1 MKKIYSFFMA
11 LCLSALMLNAKTVE
25 TTLWEGE
32 YTNGVEIN
40 STAIATFKAGDI
52 LRVYVTVLSEE
63 GANFKIVYKG
73 APDWTET
80 TIPSMEN
87 QWPWVNNGETY
98 KDITLTEADLT
109 TMAGKNIYIYKGDN
123 STINKV
129 TLISEEKDTKETTL
143 WEGEYTGEIELN
155 AATVATFKAGD
166 ILRVYVTASEKGDNF
181 KLVYKG
187 EANNWQETAIPSVN
201 NTWPWI
207 NGGEDRFEVT
217 FTAADIAALAS
228 MNIYLAN
235 GGRSI
240 VKVSLLTEDQGGS
253 TGIDNSSANF
263 GGSQKILRD
272 GQLYILYKG
281 TMYDV
286 RGNVVK

>member
-1 MKKIYSFFMA
+1 MA
-11 LCLSALMLNAKTVE
+11 LCLSVLMLNAKTVE
-25 TTLWEGE
+25 TTLWENVYAGE
-32 YTNGVEIN
+32 IELNAAT
-40 STAIATFKAGDI
+40 IASFKAGDI
-52 LRVYVTVLSEE
+52 LRVYLTVPES

-87 QWPWVNNGETY
+87 QWPWVNGGETY

-109 TMAGKNIYIYKGDN
+109 TMTGKNIYIYKGEN

-129 TLISEEKDTKETTL
+129 SLISEEKDTKETTL

-155 AATVATFKAGD
+155 AATVATFKADD
-166 ILRVYVTASEKGDNF
+166 ILRVYVAASAEGGNF

-187 EANNWQETAIPSVN
+187 EPDWSETAIPSVN
-201 NTWPWI
+201 STWPWI

-217 FTAADIAALAS
+217 FTDADIAALAS

-240 VKVSLLTEDQGGS
+240 VKVSLLSGDQGGTTGLGEVQGDKVLS
-253 TGIDNSSANF
+253 TKVIENGV
-263 GGSQKILRD
+263 
-272 GQLYILYKG
+272 LYIKYKG
-281 TMYDV
+281 TMY
-286 RGNVVK
+286 NVQGQMIK

>member
-1 MKKIYSFFMA
+1 MKKIYSLCMA
-11 LCLSALMLNAKTVE
+11 LCLSVLMLNAKTVE
-25 TTLWEGE
+25 TTLWEGV
-32 YTNGVEIN
+32 YAREIELN
-40 STAIATFKAGDI
+40 AATIASFKAGDI
-52 LRVYVTVLSEE
+52 LRVYLTVPES

-87 QWPWVNNGETY
+87 QWPWVNGGETY

-109 TMAGKNIYIYKGDN
+109 TMTGKNIYIYKGEN

-129 TLISEEKDTKETTL
+129 SLISEEKDTKETTL

-155 AATVATFKAGD
+155 AATVATFKADD
-166 ILRVYVTASEKGDNF
+166 ILRVYVAASAEGGNF
-181 KLVYKG
+181 KIVYKG
-187 EANNWQETAIPSVN
+187 APDWSETAIPSVN
-201 NTWPWI
+201 STWPWI

-217 FTAADIAALAS
+217 FTDADIAALAS

-240 VKVSLLTEDQGGS
+240 VKVSLLSGDQGGT
-253 TGIDNSSANF
+253 TGLGEVQGDKVLCTKVIEN
-263 GGSQKILRD
+263 GV
-272 GQLYILYKG
+272 LYIKYKG
-281 TMYDV
+281 TIY
-286 RGNVVK
+286 NVQGQMIK

>member
-1 MKKIYSFFMA
+1 MKKIHSLCMA
-11 LCLSALMLNAKTVE
+11 LCLSVLMLNAKTVE
-25 TTLWEGE
+25 TTLWEGV
-32 YTNGVEIN
+32 YAGEIELN
-40 STAIATFKAGDI
+40 AATIASFKAGDI
-52 LRVYVTVLSEE
+52 LRVYVTVPGS

-87 QWPWVNNGETY
+87 QWPWVNGGETY

-109 TMAGKNIYIYKGDN
+109 TMTGKNIYIYKGEN

-129 TLISEEKDTKETTL
+129 SLISEEKDTKETTL

-155 AATVATFKAGD
+155 AATVATFKADD
-166 ILRVYVTASEKGDNF
+166 ILRVYVAASAEGGNF
-181 KLVYKG
+181 KIVYKG
-187 EANNWQETAIPSVN
+187 APDWSETAIPSVN
-201 NTWPWI
+201 SSWPWI

-217 FTAADIAALAS
+217 FTDADIAALAS

-240 VKVSLLTEDQGGS
+240 TKVSLLSEDQGCTTDLGEVQGDNVKS
-253 TGIDNSSANF
+253 TKVIENGV
-263 GGSQKILRD
+263 
-272 GQLYILYKG
+272 LYIKYKG
-281 TMYDV
+281 TMY
-286 RGNVVK
+286 NVQGQMIK

>member
-1 MKKIYSFFMA
+1 MKKFYSLFMA
-11 LCLSALMLNAKTVE
+11 LCLSVLMLNAKTVE
-25 TTLWEGE
+25 TTLWEGV
-32 YTNGVEIN
+32 YAGEIELN
-40 STAIATFKAGDI
+40 AATIASFKAGDI
-52 LRVYVTVLSEE
+52 LRVYLTVPES

-87 QWPWVNNGETY
+87 QWPWVNGGETY

-109 TMAGKNIYIYKGDN
+109 TMTGKNIYIYKGEN

-129 TLISEEKDTKETTL
+129 SLISEEKDTKETTL

-155 AATVATFKAGD
+155 AATVATFKADD
-166 ILRVYVTASEKGDNF
+166 ILRVYVAASAEGGNF
-181 KLVYKG
+181 KIVYKG
-187 EANNWQETAIPSVN
+187 APDWSETAIPSVN
-201 NTWPWI
+201 STWPWI

-217 FTAADIAALAS
+217 FTDADIAALAS

-240 VKVSLLTEDQGGS
+240 TKVSLLSEDQGCTTGLGEVQGDKVKS
-253 TGIDNSSANF
+253 TKVIENGV
-263 GGSQKILRD
+263 
-272 GQLYILYKG
+272 LYIKYKG
-281 TMYDV
+281 TMY
-286 RGNVVK
+286 NVQGQMIK

>member
-1 MKKIYSFFMA
+1 MA
-11 LCLSALMLNAKTVE
+11 LCLSVLMLNAKTVE
-25 TTLWEGE
+25 TTLWEGV
-32 YTNGVEIN
+32 YAGEIELN
-40 STAIATFKAGDI
+40 AATIASFKAGDI
-52 LRVYVTVLSEE
+52 LRVYLTVPES

-87 QWPWVNNGETY
+87 QWPWVNGGETY

-109 TMAGKNIYIYKGDN
+109 TMTGKNIYIYKGEN

-129 TLISEEKDTKETTL
+129 SLISEEKDTKETTL

-155 AATVATFKAGD
+155 AATVATFKADD
-166 ILRVYVTASEKGDNF
+166 ILRVYVAASAEGGNF
-181 KLVYKG
+181 KIVYKG
-187 EANNWQETAIPSVN
+187 APDWSETAIPSVN
-201 NTWPWI
+201 STWPWI

-217 FTAADIAALAS
+217 FTDADIAALAS

-240 VKVSLLTEDQGGS
+240 VKVSLLSGDQGGT
-253 TGIDNSSANF
+253 TGLGEVQGDKVLCTKVIEN
-263 GGSQKILRD
+263 GV
-272 GQLYILYKG
+272 LYIKYKG
-281 TMYDV
+281 TMY
-286 RGNVVK
+286 NVQGQMIK

>member
-1 MKKIYSFFMA
+1 MKKFYSLFMA
-11 LCLSALMLNAKTVE
+11 LCLSVLMLNAKTVE
-25 TTLWEGE
+25 TTLWEGV
-32 YTNGVEIN
+32 YAGEIELN
-40 STAIATFKAGDI
+40 AATIASFKAGDI
-52 LRVYVTVLSEE
+52 LRVYLTVPES

-87 QWPWVNNGETY
+87 QWPWVNGGETY

-109 TMAGKNIYIYKGDN
+109 TMTGKNIYIYKGEN

-129 TLISEEKDTKETTL
+129 SLISEEKDTKETTL

-155 AATVATFKAGD
+155 AATVATFKADD
-166 ILRVYVTASEKGDNF
+166 ILRVYVAASAEGGNF
-181 KLVYKG
+181 KIVYKG
-187 EANNWQETAIPSVN
+187 APDWSETAIPSVN
-201 NTWPWI
+201 STWPWI

-217 FTAADIAALAS
+217 FTDADIAALAS

-240 VKVSLLTEDQGGS
+240 VKVSLLSGDQGGT
-253 TGIDNSSANF
+253 TGLGEVQGDKVLCTKVIEN
-263 GGSQKILRD
+263 GV
-272 GQLYILYKG
+272 LYIKYKG
-281 TMYDV
+281 TIY
-286 RGNVVK
+286 NVQGQMIK

>member
-1 MKKIYSFFMA
+1 MKKFYSLFMA
-11 LCLSALMLNAKTVE
+11 LCLSVLMLNAKTVE
-25 TTLWEGE
+25 TTLWEGV
-32 YTNGVEIN
+32 YAGEIELN
-40 STAIATFKAGDI
+40 AATIASFKAGDI
-52 LRVYVTVLSEE
+52 LRVYLTVPES

-87 QWPWVNNGETY
+87 QWPWVNGGETY

-109 TMAGKNIYIYKGDN
+109 TMTGKNIYIYKGEN

-129 TLISEEKDTKETTL
+129 SLISEEKDTKETTL

-155 AATVATFKAGD
+155 AATVATFKADD
-166 ILRVYVTASEKGDNF
+166 ILRVYVAASAEGGNF
-181 KLVYKG
+181 KIVYKG
-187 EANNWQETAIPSVN
+187 APDWSETAIPSVN
-201 NTWPWI
+201 STWPWI

-217 FTAADIAALAS
+217 FTDADIAALAS

-240 VKVSLLTEDQGGS
+240 TKVSLLSEDQGCTTGLGEVQGDKVTS
-253 TGIDNSSANF
+253 TKVIENGV
-263 GGSQKILRD
+263 
-272 GQLYILYKG
+272 LYIKYKG
-281 TMYDV
+281 TMY
-286 RGNVVK
+286 NVQGQMIK

>member
-240 VKVSLLTEDQGGS
+240 VKVSLISEDQGGT
-253 TGIDNSSANF
+253 TGINNSSANF

-272 GQLYILYKG
+272 GQLYILYNG
-281 TMYDV
+281 TKY
-286 RGNVVK
+286 NVHGQLIK

>member
-1 MKKIYSFFMA
+1 MA
-11 LCLSALMLNAKTVE
+11 LCLSVLMLNAKTVE
-25 TTLWEGE
+25 TTLWEGV
-32 YTNGVEIN
+32 YAGEIELN
-40 STAIATFKAGDI
+40 AATIASFKAGDI
-52 LRVYVTVLSEE
+52 LRVYVTVPES

-73 APDWTET
+73 APYWTET

-87 QWPWVNNGETY
+87 QWPWVNGGETY

-109 TMAGKNIYIYKGDN
+109 TMTGKNIYIYKGEN

-129 TLISEEKDTKETTL
+129 SLISEEKDTKETTL

-155 AATVATFKAGD
+155 AATVATFKADD
-166 ILRVYVTASEKGDNF
+166 ILRVYVAASAEGGNF
-181 KLVYKG
+181 KIVYKG
-187 EANNWQETAIPSVN
+187 APDWSETAIPSVN
-201 NTWPWI
+201 STWPWI

-217 FTAADIAALAS
+217 FTDADIAALAS

-240 VKVSLLTEDQGGS
+240 VKVSLLSGDQGGT
-253 TGIDNSSANF
+253 TGLGEVQGDKVQSKKVIEN
-263 GGSQKILRD
+263 GV
-272 GQLYILYKG
+272 LYIMYKG

-286 RGNVVK
+286 RGQMIK

>member
-32 YTNGVEIN
+32 YTDGVEIN
-40 STAIATFKAGDI
+40 SATIATFKAGDI
-52 LRVYVTVLSEE
+52 LRVYVTVPEN

-73 APDWTET
+73 APDWSET
-80 TIPSMEN
+80 TIPSIEN
-87 QWPWVNNGETY
+87 QWLWVNGGETY
-98 KDITLTEADLT
+98 KEFALTAEDLT
-109 TMAGKNIYIYKGDN
+109 AFAGKNIYVYQGEY

-129 TLISEEKDTKETTL
+129 SLISEEKDTQETTL

-155 AATVATFKAGD
+155 AATVATFKADD
-166 ILRVYVTASEKGDNF
+166 ILRVYVAASANGGNF

-187 EANNWQETAIPSVN
+187 APDWTETAIPSVN
-201 NTWPWI
+201 STWPWI

-217 FTAADIAALAS
+217 FTETDIAALAN

-235 GGRSI
+235 GSRSI
-240 VKVSLLTEDQGGS
+240 VKVSLISEDEGGS

-263 GGSQKILRD
+263 GGSQKILRN
-272 GQLYILYKG
+272 GQLYIL
-281 TMYDV
+281 
-286 RGNVVK
+286 RGEKVFTVTGAEMR

>member
-1 MKKIYSFFMA
+1 MKKIYSLCMA
-11 LCLSALMLNAKTVE
+11 LCLSVLMLNAKTVE
-25 TTLWEGE
+25 TTLWEGV
-32 YTNGVEIN
+32 YAGEIELN
-40 STAIATFKAGDI
+40 AATIASFKAGDI
-52 LRVYVTVLSEE
+52 LRVYVTVPES

-73 APDWTET
+73 APYWTET

-87 QWPWVNNGETY
+87 QWPWVNGGETY

-109 TMAGKNIYIYKGDN
+109 TMTGKNIYIYKGEN

-129 TLISEEKDTKETTL
+129 SLISEEKDTKETTL

-155 AATVATFKAGD
+155 AATVATFKADD
-166 ILRVYVTASEKGDNF
+166 ILRAYVAASAEGGNF

-187 EANNWQETAIPSVN
+187 EPDWSETAIPSVN
-201 NTWPWI
+201 STWPWI

-217 FTAADIAALAS
+217 FTDADIAALAS

-240 VKVSLLTEDQGGS
+240 TKVSLLSEDQGCTTGLGEVQGDKVKS
-253 TGIDNSSANF
+253 TKVIENGV
-263 GGSQKILRD
+263 
-272 GQLYILYKG
+272 LYIMYKG

-286 RGNVVK
+286 RGQMIK

>member
-1 MKKIYSFFMA
+1 MKKFYSLFMA
-11 LCLSALMLNAKTVE
+11 LCLSVLILNAKTVE
-25 TTLWEGE
+25 TTLWEGV
-32 YTNGVEIN
+32 YAGEIELN
-40 STAIATFKAGDI
+40 AATIASFKAGDI
-52 LRVYVTVLSEE
+52 LRVYLTVPES

-87 QWPWVNNGETY
+87 QWPWVNGGETY

-109 TMAGKNIYIYKGDN
+109 TMTGKNIYIYKGEN

-129 TLISEEKDTKETTL
+129 SLISEEKDTKETTL

-155 AATVATFKAGD
+155 AATVATFKADD
-166 ILRVYVTASEKGDNF
+166 ILRVYVAASAEGGNF

-187 EANNWQETAIPSVN
+187 EPNWSETAIPSVN
-201 NTWPWI
+201 STWPWI

-217 FTAADIAALAS
+217 FTDADIAALAS

-240 VKVSLLTEDQGGS
+240 VKVSLLSGDQGGTTGLGEVQGDKVLS
-253 TGIDNSSANF
+253 TKVIENGV
-263 GGSQKILRD
+263 
-272 GQLYILYKG
+272 LYIMYKG

-286 RGNVVK
+286 RGQMIK

>member
-1 MKKIYSFFMA
+1 MKKIYSIFMA

-32 YTNGVEIN
+32 YTDGVEIN
-40 STAIATFKAGDI
+40 SAAIATFKAGDI
-52 LRVYVTVLSEE
+52 LRVYVTVPES

-73 APDWTET
+73 APDWSET
-80 TIPSMEN
+80 TIPSIKD
-87 QWPWVNNGETY
+87 QWQWVNSGETY
-98 KDITLTEADLT
+98 KDFALTAEDLT
-109 TMAGKNIYIYKGDN
+109 AFAGKNIYVYKGEY

-129 TLISEEKDTKETTL
+129 SLISEEKDTKETTL
-143 WEGEYTGEIELN
+143 WEGESTGDIVLN
-155 AATVATFKAGD
+155 AETVATFKADD
-166 ILRVYVTASEKGDNF
+166 ILRIYVAASKDGGNF

-201 NTWPWI
+201 NSWPWI

-240 VKVSLLTEDQGGS
+240 VKVSLISEDQGTS
-253 TGIDNSSANF
+253 TGIDNSSAKVS
-263 GGSQKILRD
+263 GSQKILRD
-272 GQLYILYKG
+272 GQLYILYNGAK
-281 TMYDV
+281 Y
-286 RGNVVK
+286 NVMGAQLR

>member
-25 TTLWEGE
+25 TILWEGV
-32 YTNGVEIN
+32 YTDGVEIN
-40 STAIATFKAGDI
+40 SAAIATFKAGDI
-52 LRVYVTVLSEE
+52 LRVYVTVPEG

-73 APDWTET
+73 APDWSET
-80 TIPSMEN
+80 TIPSINN
-87 QWPWVNNGETY
+87 QWPWVNGGETY
-98 KDITLTEADLT
+98 KEFALTAEDLT
-109 TMAGKNIYIYKGDN
+109 AFAGKNIYVYKGEN
-123 STINKV
+123 STIVKV
-129 TLISEEKDTKETTL
+129 SLISEEKDMKETTL

-166 ILRVYVTASEKGDNF
+166 ILRVYVAASTEGNNF

-207 NGGEDRFEVT
+207 NGGDDRFEVT
-217 FTAADIAALAS
+217 FTAADIAAIAS

-240 VKVSLLTEDQGGS
+240 VKVSLISEDQGTS
-253 TGIDNSSANF
+253 TGIGDVQGDKVQGTKVIENGVLYIQYNGAKYNVH
-263 GGSQKILRD
+263 
-272 GQLYILYKG
+272 GQLIK
-281 TMYDV
+281 
-286 RGNVVK
+286 

>member
-32 YTNGVEIN
+32 YTDGVEIN
-40 STAIATFKAGDI
+40 SAAIATFKAGDI
-52 LRVYVTVLSEE
+52 LRVYVTVPEK

-87 QWPWVNNGETY
+87 QWPWVNGGETY

-109 TMAGKNIYIYKGDN
+109 TMTGKNIYIYKGEN
-123 STINKV
+123 STIDKV

-166 ILRVYVTASEKGDNF
+166 ILRVYVAASAEGNNF

-240 VKVSLLTEDQGGS
+240 VKVSLITEDQGGS

-263 GGSQKILRD
+263 GGSQKILHD
-272 GQLYILYKG
+272 GQLYIMYKG

>member
-1 MKKIYSFFMA
+1 MA
-11 LCLSALMLNAKTVE
+11 LCLSVLMLNAKTVE
-25 TTLWEGE
+25 TTLWEGVYAGE
-32 YTNGVEIN
+32 IEIN
-40 STAIATFKAGDI
+40 SATIATFKAGDI
-52 LRVYVTVLSEE
+52 LRVYVTVPES

-87 QWPWVNNGETY
+87 QWPWVNGGETY

-109 TMAGKNIYIYKGDN
+109 AFAGKNIYVYKGEN

-129 TLISEEKDTKETTL
+129 SLISEEKDTKETTL

-155 AATVATFKAGD
+155 AATVATFKAND
-166 ILRVYVTASEKGDNF
+166 ILSVYVAASAEGGNF

-187 EANNWQETAIPSVN
+187 EPDWTETAIPSVN

-217 FTAADIAALAS
+217 FTNADIAALAS

-240 VKVSLLTEDQGGS
+240 VKVSLISEDQGGTTGLGEVQGDKVLS
-253 TGIDNSSANF
+253 TKVIENGV
-263 GGSQKILRD
+263 
-272 GQLYILYKG
+272 LYIKYKG
-281 TMYDV
+281 TMY
-286 RGNVVK
+286 NVQGQMIK

>member
-1 MKKIYSFFMA
+1 MKKIHSLCMA
-11 LCLSALMLNAKTVE
+11 LCLSVLMLNAKTVE
-25 TTLWEGE
+25 TTLWEGV
-32 YTNGVEIN
+32 YAGEIELN
-40 STAIATFKAGDI
+40 AATIASFKAGDI
-52 LRVYVTVLSEE
+52 LRVYVTVPGS

-87 QWPWVNNGETY
+87 QWPWVNGGETY

-109 TMAGKNIYIYKGDN
+109 TMTGKNIYIYKGEN

-129 TLISEEKDTKETTL
+129 SLISEEKDTKETTL

-155 AATVATFKAGD
+155 AATVATFKADD
-166 ILRVYVTASEKGDNF
+166 ILRVYVAASAEGGNF
-181 KLVYKG
+181 KIVYKG
-187 EANNWQETAIPSVN
+187 APDWSETAIPSVN
-201 NTWPWI
+201 STWPWI

-217 FTAADIAALAS
+217 FTDADIAALAS

-240 VKVSLLTEDQGGS
+240 TKVSLLSEDQGCTTGLGEVQGDKVKS
-253 TGIDNSSANF
+253 TKVIENGV
-263 GGSQKILRD
+263 
-272 GQLYILYKG
+272 LYIKYKG
-281 TMYDV
+281 TMY
-286 RGNVVK
+286 NVQGQMIK

>member
-1 MKKIYSFFMA
+1 MKKIHSLCMA
-11 LCLSALMLNAKTVE
+11 LCLSVLMLNAKTVE
-25 TTLWEGE
+25 TTLWEGV
-32 YTNGVEIN
+32 YAGEIELN
-40 STAIATFKAGDI
+40 AATIASFKAGDI
-52 LRVYVTVLSEE
+52 LRVYLTVPES

-87 QWPWVNNGETY
+87 QWPWVNGGETY

-109 TMAGKNIYIYKGDN
+109 TMTGKNIYIYKGEN

-129 TLISEEKDTKETTL
+129 SLISEEKDTKETTL

-155 AATVATFKAGD
+155 AATVATFKADD
-166 ILRVYVTASEKGDNF
+166 ILRVYVAASAEGGNF

-187 EANNWQETAIPSVN
+187 EPDWSETAIPSVN

-217 FTAADIAALAS
+217 FTDADIAALAS

-240 VKVSLLTEDQGGS
+240 TKVSLLSEDQGCTTGLGEVQGDKVKS
-253 TGIDNSSANF
+253 TKVIENGV
-263 GGSQKILRD
+263 
-272 GQLYILYKG
+272 LYIKYKG
-281 TMYDV
+281 TMY
-286 RGNVVK
+286 NVQGQMIK

>member
-1 MKKIYSFFMA
+1 MKKIYSLCMA
-11 LCLSALMLNAKTVE
+11 LCLSVLMLNAKTVE
-25 TTLWEGE
+25 TTLWEGV
-32 YTNGVEIN
+32 YAGEIELN
-40 STAIATFKAGDI
+40 AATIASFKAGDI
-52 LRVYVTVLSEE
+52 LRVYVTVPES

-73 APDWTET
+73 APYWTET

-87 QWPWVNNGETY
+87 QWPWVNGGETY

-109 TMAGKNIYIYKGDN
+109 TMTGKNIYIYKGEN

-129 TLISEEKDTKETTL
+129 SLISEEKDTKETTL

-155 AATVATFKAGD
+155 AATVATFKADD
-166 ILRVYVTASEKGDNF
+166 ILRVYVAASAEGGNF

-187 EANNWQETAIPSVN
+187 APDWSETAIPSVN
-201 NTWPWI
+201 STWPWI

-217 FTAADIAALAS
+217 FTDADIAALAS

-240 VKVSLLTEDQGGS
+240 VKVSLLSGDQGGTTGLGEVQRDKVLS
-253 TGIDNSSANF
+253 TKVIENGV
-263 GGSQKILRD
+263 
-272 GQLYILYKG
+272 LYIMYKG